1 MLPQAVN
8 GSGQWKRKRLMGKQ
22 LMDAVKVNG
31 GGRWNHLT
39 NKVDGSGCL
48 KQSTEVV
55 DESGQLKCWSMKLSI
70 DVVLS
75 VLAASDIVP
84 TF

>member
-1 MLPQAVN
+1 MQ
-8 GSGQWKRKRLMGKQ
+8 ST
-22 LMDAVKVNG
+22 VNG
-31 GGRWNHLT
+31 GGRWNNLT
-39 NKVDGSGCL
+39 NNVDGSGCL

-55 DESGQLKCWSMKLSI
+55 DESGQLKCWSMKPSV